1 MKTEAQIFICD
12 CFEVFNSY
20 FDGHQ
25 QDWEGL
31 EKHPLLQP
39 ATYTLGFPGG
49 SEGKES
55 DCNAGNL
62 CSIPGSGRSLRE
74 GHGNPLQ
81 HFCMDSCM
89 ENPIEEP
96 GELQSMGLQRVR
108 HV

>member
-49 SEGKES
+49 SDGKEF
-55 DCNAGNL
+55 AGNVGNVG
-62 CSIPGSGRSLRE
+62 SIWLGKILRRREWQPTPVFLPGESPRT
-74 GHGNPLQ
+74 
-81 HFCMDSCM
+81 
-89 ENPIEEP
+89 EEP
-96 GELQSMGLQRVR
+96 GRLQSLGSQRVE
-108 HV
+108 HD